1 MGVAGK
7 DFEELKAGT
16 PQLFHLWNVFVPHM
30 GTQSKIHQGAILQ
43 VSNLFLQETSIAD
56 GMAVGVLNH
65 RRDPTYSCGA
75 GTRDKIFTAAVARIL
90 KMDMAIDHP
99 REDPQTR
106 SIAVLTRLQAICGE
120 VSNHT
125 LLNVEVLV
133 L

>member
-7 DFEELKAGT
+7 YLEELKAGT
-16 PQLFHLWNVFVPHM
+16 PQFFRLWNVFGPHM
-30 GTQSKIHQGAILQ
+30 GTQSIIHQGAILQ
-43 VSNLFLQETSIAD
+43 VSNLFLQETGIAD

-99 REDPQTR
+99 REDPQDPTHR
-106 SIAVLTRLQAICGE
+106 SADVPPGDLW
-120 VSNHT
+120 
-125 LLNVEVLV
+125 
-133 L
+133 